1 MLRPQYAVTS
11 YEYAGDRTIPPGI
24 GSIEIRGPYDVKGR
38 GDTPSRRR
46 IFVCRPTAGHDEE
59 PCAERI
65 LSTLARRAYRR
76 PVTDADVR
84 PLLDLYTAT
93 RRTEDFDGAI
103 EMVLRRI
110 LASPDFLF
118 RTERD
123 PVNAASGTP
132 YRISDLELASR
143 LSFFLWSSIPDDE
156 LLDVAERGRLAQPAV
171 FDQQVRRMLADPRST
186 AALVSNF
193 AGQWLHLRNIRLVSP
208 DPYEFPEW
216 DENLRL
222 ALERETRLFLE
233 SQLREDRGVPEL
245 LTADYT
251 FVNQRLARHYGM
263 PGVYGDHFRRMT
275 LTDEARKGLLG
286 KGSVLT
292 VTSYPHRTS
301 PVVRGKWL
309 LENLLGAPPPPPP
322 PDVPELP
329 ENDDADVTPLS
340 LRERMEAHRANPVC
354 ASCHRVMDPLGF
366 ALENFNGIGGWR
378 TTTEAGTP
386 IDASGTLLDGTT
398 FDSPVALRRAL
409 VRDPENFVTTV
420 TEKLLT
426 YALGRGTEYYDAPA
440 IRQIVR
446 EAAANDYRWSS
457 LILGITRSAPF
468 QMRRTEEPAPERSAR
483 RP

>member
-1 MLRPQYAVTS
+1 
-11 YEYAGDRTIPPGI
+11 
-24 GSIEIRGPYDVKGR
+24 
-38 GDTPSRRR
+38 
-46 IFVCRPTAGHDEE
+46 
-59 PCAERI
+59 
-65 LSTLARRAYRR
+65 
-76 PVTDADVR
+76 
-84 PLLDLYTAT
+84 
-93 RRTEDFDGAI
+93 
-103 EMVLRRI
+103 
-110 LASPDFLF
+110 
-118 RTERD
+118 
-123 PVNAASGTP
+123 
-132 YRISDLELASR
+132 

-409 VRDPENFVTTV
+409 VTDPENLSPPSP
-420 TEKLLT
+420 K
-426 YALGRGTEYYDAPA
+426 
-440 IRQIVR
+440 
-446 EAAANDYRWSS
+446 NS
-457 LILGITRSAPF
+457 
-468 QMRRTEEPAPERSAR
+468 
-483 RP
+483 